1 MSADEFTRFDV
12 SRRQMLKLSALLTAG
27 GAAPLLRAYEARAQ
41 ETDAPLRI
49 GYLPITDAT
58 PLLVAHGKGFFEEQ
72 GIKVEKPVR
81 LRSWAQVLEAFISGQ
96 VNTVHLLSPMT
107 VWARFGS
114 KAPAKVVA
122 WNHTSGSGLSV
133 LPHIN
138 SVKDLGGTTVAI
150 PFWYS
155 IHNVVLQI
163 LLRENG
169 LTPVSKRTGQP
180 AAHEVNLVVMAPA
193 DMVPALASKQ
203 ISGYIVAEPFN
214 AKSEMLGVGK
224 ILRFTGDVWRDH
236 ACCLV
241 FMHERDIQQRPEWV
255 QRAVHAMAKA
265 QIWTRDHRAETAA
278 LLSKDSPHQYTPHS
292 VEVLT
297 KVLAPPASDA
307 TAYVKSGAIKHADW
321 REHRIDFQP
330 YPYPSYT
337 EELIRR
343 LRDTLV
349 EGDRGFLDMLD
360 PAAAGRELVDDSF
373 VKKAVIA
380 SGGMAAF
387 GLPDSF
393 TRTEVIAA

>member
-12 SRRQMLKLSALLTAG
+12 SRRQLLKLSALLTAG
-27 GAAPLLRAYEARAQ
+27 GAAPLLRAFEARA
-41 ETDAPLRI
+41 EAPDAPLRI

-72 GIKVEKPVR
+72 GIKAEKPVR

-96 VNTVHLLSPMT
+96 VNAVHLLSPMT

-169 LTPVSKRTGQP
+169 LVPVSKRTGKP
-180 AAHEVNLVVMAPA
+180 EANEVNLVVMAPA

-214 AKSEMLGVGK
+214 AASEVLGVGK
-224 ILRFTGDVWRDH
+224 MLRFTADVWKDH

-241 FMHERDIQQRPEWV
+241 FMHERDIAQRPEWV
-255 QRAVHAMAKA
+255 QRAVNAMVKA
-265 QIWTRDHRAETAA
+265 QLWTRDHRAETAA
-278 LLSKDSPHQYTPHS
+278 LLSKDNPNQYTPHS

-297 KVLAPPASDA
+297 RVLAPLPSDESL
-307 TAYVKSGAIKHADW
+307 YVKSGAIRHPDW
-321 REHRIDFQP
+321 RQRRIDFQP

-337 EELIRR
+337 EELVRR
-343 LRDTLV
+343 LKDTLV
-349 EGDRGFLDMLD
+349 EGDRGFLNTLD
-360 PAAAGRELVDDSF
+360 PVAAGRELVDDSF
-373 VKKAVIA
+373 VKKAIA
-380 SGGMAAF
+380 AHGGMAAF
-387 GLPDSF
+387 GLPDAF